1 MNRRWS
7 YFPLAILAAWALS
20 SSAMAQDYGAVAGA
34 QALRTKAVETG
45 FIRVI
50 ARLVAPAGQ
59 RLSGASLVAAQGD
72 LRTNMAALDVP
83 YVQPLANL
91 PYTVVELTPEQ
102 LDSLVASGLIESVQ
116 EDTIEGTYLAQS
128 VPLIDAPGAWSRA
141 ARGGGQAI
149 AILDTGVD
157 RNHTFLGGRV
167 VAEACFSSNSPSLG
181 ASTVCPNGD
190 TSQTGTGA
198 GRNCTISGCSHGT
211 HVAGIAAGSGANFS
225 GVAPDASI
233 IAIQVFS
240 RFDDQPGGPRSCA
253 NARTSSPC
261 VLTFR
266 SDQIRGL
273 QHVLTLANERDIASA
288 NMSLGGSRFTTAC
301 DSDLRKA
308 SIDQLRGV
316 GVATVIASGN
326 DGFTNAVGT
335 PGCIS
340 SAVTVGSTTK
350 TDDVSSFSNSAT
362 LVDLLA
368 PGSSINSSVPG
379 GIFQSFDGTS
389 MATPHVAGAFAVLRS
404 GAATATVQQIENALI
419 ATGQPVTDPR
429 NNITKP
435 RIDVAAALSHLIG
448 DDDQDD
454 GPDPSV
460 VSACSLC
467 YTCGGDWPN
476 FGGAIPTR
484 KNAKPYE
491 RGNSCIGDLIPRS
504 DTGPYLCCK

>member
-1 MNRRWS
+1 MKRRWS
-7 YFPLAILAAWALS
+7 YFPIAILAAWALS
-20 SSAMAQDYGAVAGA
+20 SSAIAQDYGAVVGA

-45 FIRVI
+45 VIRVI

-59 RLSGASLVAAQGD
+59 LLSGALLDAAQGD
-72 LRTNMAALDVP
+72 LRTEMAAVDVP
-83 YVQPLANL
+83 YVEPLANL
-91 PYTVVELTPEQ
+91 PYTVIELTPAQ

-116 EDTIEGTYLAQS
+116 EDTIEGTYLTQS
-128 VPLIDAPGAWSRA
+128 VPLIDAPGAWSRG
-141 ARGGGQAI
+141 ARGGGQHI

-157 RNHTFLGGRV
+157 RNHPFLGGRV
-167 VAEACFSSNSPSLG
+167 VAEACFSSNSPSQG
-181 ASTVCPNGD
+181 ASTVCPNGL

-198 GRNCTISGCSHGT
+198 GRNCTISGCDHGT

-240 RFDDQPGGPRSCA
+240 RFVDQPGGPRSCA
-253 NARTSSPC
+253 NAGTNSPC

-288 NMSLGGSRFTTAC
+288 NMSLGGGQFTTAC

-350 TDDVSSFSNSAT
+350 SDNVSGFSNSAT

-379 GIFQSFDGTS
+379 GIFQSFNGTS

-404 GAATATVQQIENALI
+404 GATTATVQQIENALI
-419 ATGQPVTDPR
+419 TSGQSVTDPR

-435 RIDVAAALSHLIG
+435 RIDVAAALDHLIG
-448 DDDQDD
+448 PIVTDV
-454 GPDPSV
+454 PEPSA

-467 YTCGGDWPN
+467 FTCGGDWPN
-476 FGGAIPTR
+476 FGGVIPTR
-484 KNAKPYE
+484 KNAMPYE
-491 RGNSCIGDLIPRS
+491 RGSFCTGDLIPRS
-504 DTGPYLCCK
+504 DTGPYLCCQ